1 MAKVILIGL
10 EYPTNMFFPQER
22 FPGAGGV
29 QEGGEKAGEW
39 GYSMYCGMSG
49 ILLSSK
55 TENTW
60 TTLVFLPQPP
70 VQIAKHTEAQSTAP
84 YTSHITEIHCN
95 FSVHQRKVT
104 AHLCTSTEAGSCE
117 GVKRSSSAVKI
128 TGTRE
133 HAADVPCGG
142 T

>member
-1 MAKVILIGL
+1 
-10 EYPTNMFFPQER
+10 
-22 FPGAGGV
+22 
-29 QEGGEKAGEW
+29 
-39 GYSMYCGMSG
+39 MYCGMSG

-84 YTSHITEIHCN
+84 YTSHITEIHCD

-104 AHLCTSTEAGSCE
+104 AHLRTSTEAGSCE

-128 TGTRE
+128 TGTGE